1 MPETPNDPQQ
11 AFSRTINH
19 ADKLAASL
27 AELDAAGG
35 LKALAGEMRPGSI
48 DRLASAL
55 REIRAAIDGQLAGLK
70 ARQKPKVARATAP
83 TPAPIQVPPASEA
96 DARPIR
102 RAPR

>member
-1 MPETPNDPQQ
+1 MPEMPTDPQH

-27 AELDAAGG
+27 EALAAAGG
-35 LKALAGEMRPGSI
+35 LEALAGEMRPGSI
-48 DRLASAL
+48 DRLVATL
-55 REIRAAIDGQLAGLK
+55 KEIRAAIDGQLAGLK
-70 ARQKPKVARATAP
+70 AGQRPKVARATAP

-102 RAPR
+102 RVR